1 MKYLWEKYKKYK
13 EINHRINIRSSFK
26 DVILSMLL
34 AILCS
39 MVVILPLTFGMLF
52 LIQKEGWQLFS
63 SIMLFV
69 IMILGVFLYFYA
81 NYFWLKRIN
90 KTLKDVNTRILF
102 LFQSITVSTFILI
115 VGIIFIIQIVG
126 KV

>member
-39 MVVILPLTFGMLF
+39 MVIILPLTFGMLF

-115 VGIIFIIQIVG
+115 VGIIFITQIVG

>member
-115 VGIIFIIQIVG
+115 VGIIFITQIVG